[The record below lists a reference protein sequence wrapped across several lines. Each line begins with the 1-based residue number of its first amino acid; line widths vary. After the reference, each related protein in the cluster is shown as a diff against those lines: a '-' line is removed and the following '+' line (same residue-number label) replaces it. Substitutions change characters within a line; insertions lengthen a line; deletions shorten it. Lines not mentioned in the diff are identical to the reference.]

1 MIMVQPLFT
10 AEQVRE
16 IDRQAIQ
23 TLSITGY
30 DLMQRAGLVLF
41 EQLKQVSAHKE
52 AVHIFCGAG
61 NNAGDGYVLAKLL
74 LESGITPHVYA
85 LSVGADLTG
94 DALSA
99 FKAYSQLGSVNNVLP
114 TELSSGVIV
123 DALIGTG
130 LNKPLMGAYLDAVK
144 LINRAQLTTLA
155 VDIPSG
161 LNADTGYV
169 QDDAVRADKTVSFIG
184 LKRGLYTADGPSYSG
199 KIMLDDLSVPQS
211 LFAIQPVETEML
223 SLAELKKNHQPRE
236 KNSHKG
242 DFGHALMVGGDHG
255 FSGAIRLAG
264 EAALRA
270 GAGLVSIATRKEH
283 AAFIS
288 VARAELMSHGI
299 SGRADFKKLATWSTV
314 LAVGPGLGQTP
325 WAYELFEVAL
335 DLNKPM
341 VVDADGLNLLAKEP
355 RKNNSWVLTPH
366 PAEAARLLAC
376 TTQQVQCDRFAAV
389 KQLQQQY
396 GGVVV
401 LKGSGSLICGGGN
414 VYVCAAGNPGM
425 ASGGMGDVLT
435 GIIAALLA
443 QGSSLIEAAK
453 LGVMVHSV
461 AADRAIASGEK
472 GLLASDL
479 MPYIKELMNEY

>member
-1 MIMVQPLFT
+1 MVQALFT

-16 IDRQAIQ
+16 IDRQAVRA
-23 TLSITGY
+23 LSISGY

-41 EQLKQVSAHKE
+41 EQIKQVSAHKE
-52 AVHIFCGAG
+52 AVHIFCGSG

-74 LESGITPHVYA
+74 LEAGIQPHVYA
-85 LSVGADLTG
+85 LSSGADLTG

-99 FKAYSQLGSVNNVLP
+99 FTAYSQLGSIIDVVP
-114 TELSSGVIV
+114 AELLSGVVV

-130 LNKPLMGAYLDAVK
+130 LSKALSGAFLDTVK
-144 LINRAQLTTLA
+144 LINRAQLMTLA

-169 QDDAVRADKTVSFIG
+169 PDDAVRADKTVSFIG
-184 LKRGLYTADGPSYSG
+184 LKRGLYTADGPTYSG
-199 KIMLDDLSVPQS
+199 EIMLDDLSVPQS
-211 LFAIQPVETEML
+211 LLENQSVE
-223 SLAELKKNHQPRE
+223 AELLSFVEVKKSHRPRE

-242 DFGHALMVGGDHG
+242 DFGHVLMVGGDHG

-288 VARAELMSHGI
+288 MARAELMSHGI
-299 SGRADFKKLATWSTV
+299 SERSEFKKLATRSTV
-314 LAVGPGLGQTP
+314 ISVGPGLGQTP
-325 WAYELFEVAL
+325 WAYELFEAAL
-335 DLNKPM
+335 ELNKPM

-355 RKNNSWVLTPH
+355 RKNNNWVLTPH

-376 TTQQVQCDRFAAV
+376 TTQQVQCDRFTAI

-401 LKGSGSLICGGGN
+401 LKGSGSLVYGGGN
-414 VYVCAAGNPGM
+414 IYVCAAGNPGM

-443 QGSSLIEAAK
+443 QGCSLIDAAK
-453 LGVMVHSV
+453 LGAVVHSV
-461 AADRAIASGEK
+461 AADRAAALGEK

-479 MPYIKELMNEY
+479 MAYIKELINEY